1 MLSRGQRFFPSVFL
15 ASQYWKTSWVT
26 HSALHNISVIETFYA
41 WERKI
46 KFFCRIFFVSQY
58 RKNSWWPLLSF
69 RLFGI
74 SKIFCHIM
82 IFRQIFW
89 SHSTKK
95 LRQEPSNSSE
105 RSKCEVSKKI
115 VSKNG
120 ISRFSVEIFLAQ
132 SAEGFRCGALRYIRK
147 VRLSK
152 KFIPKRLI
160 LLFSVDFFFT

>member
-1 MLSRGQRFFPSVFL
+1 
-15 ASQYWKTSWVT
+15 
-26 HSALHNISVIETFYA
+26 
-41 WERKI
+41 
-46 KFFCRIFFVSQY
+46 
-58 RKNSWWPLLSF
+58 
-69 RLFGI
+69 
-74 SKIFCHIM
+74 M

-105 RSKCEVSKKI
+105 MSKCEVSKKI

-160 LLFSVDFFFT
+160 SLFSVDFFSLKMPIKFIGEPLCV